1 MHHIYSLQSLDPNID
16 HLRVQ
21 VIVISLVLE
30 SSSTLLC
37 LSGLGELGVSNGF
50 CQVQRVLTLKVLPK
64 LLDCW
69 RVVLNISYRRM
80 SASETDRRANLI
92 A

>member
-30 SSSTLLC
+30 SSSALLC
-37 LSGLGELGVSNGF
+37 LSGLGELGISNGS
-50 CQVQRVLTLKVLPK
+50 CIVQCLLTLKVLPK
-64 LLDCW
+64 LLDC
-69 RVVLNISYRRM
+69 
-80 SASETDRRANLI
+80 
-92 A
+92 